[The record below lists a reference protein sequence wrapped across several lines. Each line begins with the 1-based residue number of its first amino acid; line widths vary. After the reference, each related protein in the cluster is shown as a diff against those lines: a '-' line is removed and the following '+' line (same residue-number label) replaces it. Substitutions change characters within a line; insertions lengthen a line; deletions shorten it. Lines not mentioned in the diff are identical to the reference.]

1 MSLFRFVSCRA
12 VLPFFFVYCGCFQS
26 ATIMKKRYYPI
37 TMRRRLCD
45 ERPQPVP
52 VVEAVVEQ
60 KKKSSKSNKS
70 EE

>member
-1 MSLFRFVSCRA
+1 
-12 VLPFFFVYCGCFQS
+12 
-26 ATIMKKRYYPI
+26 MKKRYFPI
-37 TMRRRLCD
+37 TLRRRLVD

-52 VVEAVVEQ
+52 VVKVVEEP

>member
-12 VLPFFFVYCGCFQS
+12 VPPFFFVYCGRFQS
-26 ATIMKKRYYPI
+26 AVIMKKRYFPI
-37 TMRRRLCD
+37 TLRRRLID

-52 VVEAVVEQ
+52 VVEVVEEP